1 VLKISTY
8 QIIKN
13 IILKPTSD
21 MNLFGI
27 GLVVS
32 VIIIVFVYT
41 HNSDTHE
48 ESESSLDDER
58 ILELEEEQKRYEKQ
72 LQADLEQVRQTKLE
86 LTYDKKI
93 NSTVLLDGDY
103 SDEYALI
110 DEGIDMSST
119 YNRVSYEYSANKIL
133 TKDYLDELK
142 KLKIQY
148 EVYLEDISNK
158 KWHYDIINHKNS
170 LTAEYFKIKQEIQ
183 KIEEKVS

>member
-1 VLKISTY
+1 
-8 QIIKN
+8 
-13 IILKPTSD
+13 

-27 GLVVS
+27 GLVIS

-41 HNSDTHE
+41 HNSDTSGKE
-48 ESESSLDDER
+48 PESNIQDER
-58 ILELEEEQKRYEKQ
+58 VQELEEEQKRYEKQ

-93 NSTVLLDGDY
+93 NSTVFLDGDY

-110 DEGIDMSST
+110 DKGIDMSSA

-148 EVYLEDISNK
+148 ESYLEEISNK
-158 KWHYDIINHKNS
+158 NWHYDITNHKNS
-170 LTAEYFKIKQEIQ
+170 LTTEYFKIKQEIQ
-183 KIEEKVS
+183 KIEDKI